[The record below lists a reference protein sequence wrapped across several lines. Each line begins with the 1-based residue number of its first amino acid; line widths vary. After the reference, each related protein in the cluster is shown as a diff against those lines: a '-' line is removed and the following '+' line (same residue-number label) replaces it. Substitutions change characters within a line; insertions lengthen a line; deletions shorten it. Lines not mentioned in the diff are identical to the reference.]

1 MCVVEIFSEWL
12 VPVLLIII
20 PFYGLVEKA
29 KVYEIFIEGAKEGL
43 DVVVRIFPS
52 LLAMLVAIGVL
63 RASGALN
70 LLAQILMP
78 FTQKIGMPEELVP
91 LALIRP
97 LSGSG
102 ALGIATELMKTY
114 GADSFIGKM
123 ASAMYGSTETTFY
136 VLAVYFGAVGIKNIR
151 HSIVSGIFADIVA
164 IISCVFY
171 SRIFF

>member
-1 MCVVEIFSEWL
+1 MVEIFSEWL

-20 PFYGLVEKA
+20 PFYGLVKKA

-114 GADSFIGKM
+114 
-123 ASAMYGSTETTFY
+123 
-136 VLAVYFGAVGIKNIR
+136 
-151 HSIVSGIFADIVA
+151 
-164 IISCVFY
+164 
-171 SRIFF
+171 